1 MTDFSGPSLNKTK
14 VILPPLLQSIVEL
27 SVGQLDAAVLRLLDA
42 VDDHFFDLAEEAKSN
57 SEQNVYFEAMRDVR
71 VGRRGVEQSFRQNI
85 ENGFRTMC
93 FSIEPGEQAVDAP
106 PVLVDKSVGDL
117 EDVVN
122 RIDRKFKAAHGA
134 ELYKVTVR
142 FDALSDDFQVADANN
157 ALSPKNLCEYF
168 NRASHLLN
176 LDDKSRKVLF
186 KLFDRNVIRVL
197 PSLLQQVNTSLA
209 EAGVLPG
216 FNTQMSSSVNEESA
230 PGAEGLSDRKPVSA
244 AEKGSQVFS
253 HLQQL
258 LKNDSGTHGGV
269 EEKPIADQGNVL
281 PQQELLE
288 ILSSMQRNIPLPT
301 GLDARIS
308 RVNIREQVRQVLS
321 ERHDHYEGGVLSNED
336 EEVITLVEKLFN
348 AILDDPD
355 LADLVKAPLSR
366 LQIPLVKLGLVDRSL
381 FVEREHVGRALVNE
395 LAQLGS
401 NNTNKSEMACNV
413 LYTKVEEITQRIIR
427 AFKEDV
433 SVFESAYND
442 LVLFYK
448 RTEARADEM
457 EKRSR
462 IASEGQ
468 EKVERARSVISQN
481 VELLKKEK
489 VIPPVVELLLNQ
501 GWSNLMLVTLL
512 KEGVSGHSWGDYVL
526 TAEELIWSVQPGK
539 DRAARQRLLQLV
551 PHLIEKLKEGL
562 TNIDFEPFAL
572 SEILTELEQVHLA
585 IFGMQRK
592 PVKAQES
599 SRVSKPISV
608 VDNEGSQEAGAG
620 ASSESIS
627 GDIASITRQIMN
639 KSENSRPGVL
649 DEDGAVLD
657 DQPANASEGLEAP
670 VSSKKA
676 ANAKQGG
683 LERHEA
689 EILVDQLNLGVWFE
703 VHNQEADG
711 KYRCKLAAHLT
722 GYNKYI
728 FVNRRGEKVMER
740 SRSSLVDALVS
751 TEMRVLKETQ
761 LFDRALQSV
770 VSDLRKAKGTKS

>member
-1 MTDFSGPSLNKTK
+1 MTDFSAPSLNKTK
-14 VILPPLLQSIVEL
+14 VSLPPLLRSIVEL

-85 ENGFRTMC
+85 ENGFRAMC
-93 FSIEPGEQAVDAP
+93 FSIEPGAQAVGAP
-106 PVLVDKSVGDL
+106 PVLMDKSVGNL
-117 EDVVN
+117 EDAVS
-122 RIDRKFKAAHGA
+122 RIDRKFKATHGA

-142 FDALSDDFQVADANN
+142 FDAISDDFQVVDANN
-157 ALSPKNLCEYF
+157 ALSPKNLCDYF
-168 NRASHLLN
+168 NRASYFLS
-176 LDDKSRKVLF
+176 LDDKSRNVLF

-197 PSLLQQVNTSLA
+197 PSLLQQVNASLA
-209 EAGVLPG
+209 EAGVLPD
-216 FNTQMSSSVNEESA
+216 FSAQMSLSVNEASHQGERGKSSRKA
-230 PGAEGLSDRKPVSA
+230 GPSPEEGN
-244 AEKGSQVFS
+244 EVFS
-253 HLQQL
+253 HLQEL
-258 LKNDSGTHGGV
+258 LENDSDANKGLK
-269 EEKPIADQGNVL
+269 EKQNADRGQVL

-301 GLDARIS
+301 DLDARIS
-308 RVNIREQVRQVLS
+308 RVDVRERVRQVLR
-321 ERHDHYEGGVLSNED
+321 ERQDHYEGGVLSKED

-366 LQIPLVKLGLVDRSL
+366 LQIPLVKLGLFDRSL

-395 LAQLGS
+395 LARLGS
-401 NNTNKSEMACNV
+401 SDTNKSEMARNV
-413 LYTKVEEITQRIIR
+413 LYTKIEEITQRIIR
-427 AFKEDV
+427 GFNEDV

-442 LVLFYK
+442 LMLFYN

-457 EKRSR
+457 EHRSR

-468 EKVERARSVISQN
+468 EKVGLARSVIYQN
-481 VELLKKEK
+481 LELLKKEK
-489 VIPPVVELLLNQ
+489 VMPPVVERLLNE
-501 GWSNLMLVTLL
+501 GWSNLMLLTLL
-512 KEGVSGHSWGDYVL
+512 KGDVSGNSWGDYLL
-526 TAEELIWSVQPGK
+526 TAEELIWSVQPDK

-551 PHLIEKLKEGL
+551 PHLIAKLREGF
-562 TNIDFEPFAL
+562 TIINYEPFAL
-572 SEILTELEQVHLA
+572 SELLTELEQVHLA

-592 PVKAQES
+592 PIKAQES
-599 SRVSKPISV
+599 SSASKPVFVSGNV
-608 VDNEGSQEAGAG
+608 PPQETDAG
-620 ASSESIS
+620 ASSELIT
-627 GDIASITRQIMN
+627 GDIASITRQIIN
-639 KSENSRPGVL
+639 KSENSRLGGL
-649 DEDGAVLD
+649 DEDKAFIL
-657 DQPANASEGLEAP
+657 DQPANTSKKLEAP
-670 VSSKKA
+670 VSSKA
-676 ANAKQGG
+676 AVNIKQNG

-703 VHNQEADG
+703 VHNQDAEG

-751 TEMRVLKETQ
+751 AEMKILKETQ

>member
-1 MTDFSGPSLNKTK
+1 MTDFSGPSLNKIK

-27 SVGQLDAAVLRLLDA
+27 SVDQLDAAVLRLLDA

-93 FSIEPGEQAVDAP
+93 FSIESGEQAVDAP
-106 PVLVDKSVGDL
+106 PVLLDKSVGGL
-117 EDVVN
+117 EDAVN

-134 ELYKVTVR
+134 ELYKVAVR
-142 FDALSDDFQVADANN
+142 FDALSDDFQVVDANN

-176 LDDKSRKVLF
+176 LDDKSRNVLF

-197 PSLLQQVNTSLA
+197 PSLLQQVNASLA
-209 EAGVLPG
+209 EAGVLPD
-216 FNTQMSSSVNEESA
+216 FNAQMSSSVNEESY
-230 PGAEGLSDRKPVSA
+230 PGVGGKSDRKLGSSPEED
-244 AEKGSQVFS
+244 AEVFS

-258 LKNDSGTHGGV
+258 LKHDSDTNEGV
-269 EEKPIADQGNVL
+269 EEKPNAGQGNVL

-288 ILSSMQRNIPLPT
+288 ILSSMQRNIPVPT
-301 GLDARIS
+301 DLDARIS
-308 RVNIREQVRQVLS
+308 RVDIREQVRQVLA
-321 ERHDHYEGGVLSNED
+321 ERQDYYEGGVLSKDD
-336 EEVITLVEKLFN
+336 EEVIALVEKLFN
-348 AILDDPD
+348 AILDDPA

-366 LQIPLVKLGLVDRSL
+366 LQIPLVKLGLVDSSL

-395 LAQLGS
+395 LAKLGS
-401 NNTNKSEMACNV
+401 SDTNKSEMARNV

-433 SVFESAYND
+433 SVFENAYND
-442 LVLFYK
+442 LMLFYK
-448 RTEARADEM
+448 RTQARADEM
-457 EKRSR
+457 EQRSR

-468 EKVERARSVISQN
+468 EKVELARSVISQN
-481 VELLKKEK
+481 VGLLKEKK
-489 VIPPVVELLLNQ
+489 VIPPVVERLLQ
-501 GWSNLMLVTLL
+501 EGWNNLMLVTLL
-512 KEGVSGHSWGDYVL
+512 KEGVPGQNWGDYLL
-526 TAEELIWSVQPGK
+526 TAEELIWSVQPDK

-562 TNIDFEPFAL
+562 ATINFESFAL
-572 SEILTELEQVHLA
+572 SEILTELEQEHLA
-585 IFGMQRK
+585 IFGMQREPIK
-592 PVKAQES
+592 EQES
-599 SRVSKPISV
+599 TRVSKPISV
-608 VDNEGSQEAGAG
+608 ADNDEPQEAGAE
-620 ASSESIS
+620 ASSEAIS

-639 KSENSRPGVL
+639 KSNSKLGVP
-649 DEDGAVLD
+649 DEDGVAHK
-657 DQPANASEGLEAP
+657 DQPVNASADLETP
-670 VSSKKA
+670 VSANKA
-676 ANAKQGG
+676 ANAEQVG

-703 VHNQEADG
+703 VHNKEADG

-740 SRSSLVDALVS
+740 NRSSLVDALVS
-751 TEMRVLKETQ
+751 AEMRVLKETQ

-770 VSDLRKAKGTKS
+770 VSDLRNAKETKS

>member
-1 MTDFSGPSLNKTK
+1 MTDFSAPSLNKTR
-14 VILPPLLQSIVEL
+14 VSLPPLLQSIVEL

-71 VGRRGVEQSFRQNI
+71 VGRRGVEQQFRQNI

-93 FSIEPGEQAVDAP
+93 FSIEHGEQAVGAP
-106 PVLVDKSVGDL
+106 PVLVDKFVDNL
-117 EDVVN
+117 EDTVS

-142 FDALSDDFQVADANN
+142 FDAISDDFHVADANN
-157 ALSPKNLCEYF
+157 ALSPTNLCEYF

-176 LDDKSRKVLF
+176 LDDKSRNVLF
-186 KLFDRNVIRVL
+186 KLFDRSVIRVL
-197 PSLLQQVNTSLA
+197 PSLLQQVNASLS
-209 EAGVLPG
+209 EAGVLPD
-216 FNTQMSSSVNEESA
+216 FNAQMSSSVNEEFA
-230 PGAEGLSDRKPVSA
+230 PGAGEKSDRKPRSS
-244 AEKGSQVFS
+244 AEKDAEVFS

-258 LKNDSGTHGGV
+258 LKNDSDTNEGV
-269 EEKPIADQGNVL
+269 EEKPVADKGSIL

-301 GLDARIS
+301 DLDARIS
-308 RVNIREQVRQVLS
+308 RVDIRKQVRQVLT
-321 ERHDHYEGGVLSNED
+321 ERQDHYEGGVLSKED
-336 EEVITLVEKLFN
+336 EEVIALVEKLFN
-348 AILDDPD
+348 AILDDPA
-355 LADLVKAPLSR
+355 LVDLVKAPLSR

-395 LAQLGS
+395 LARLGGS
-401 NNTNKSEMACNV
+401 DNNKSEMARNV

-442 LVLFYK
+442 LMLFYK
-448 RTEARADEM
+448 RTEARAEEM
-457 EKRSR
+457 EHRSR

-468 EKVERARSVISQN
+468 EKVGLARSVIAQN

-489 VIPPVVELLLNQ
+489 VMPPVVGRLLNE

-512 KEGVSGHSWGDYVL
+512 KEGVPGNSWGDYLL
-526 TAEELIWSVQPGK
+526 TAEELIWSVQPDK

-562 TNIDFEPFAL
+562 TIINYEPSAL
-572 SEILTELEQVHLA
+572 GEILTELEQVHLA

-592 PVKAQES
+592 PIKKQES
-599 SRVSKPISV
+599 SSASKPTSV
-608 VDNEGSQEAGAG
+608 AGNEYSQEAGAEV
-620 ASSESIS
+620 SSESIT
-627 GDIASITRQIMN
+627 GDIASITRQIMT
-639 KSENSRPGVL
+639 KSENSRLGVL
-649 DEDGAVLD
+649 DEVGAVLQE
-657 DQPANASEGLEAP
+657 QPANASANLQAP

-676 ANAKQGG
+676 DNAKQGG

-751 TEMRVLKETQ
+751 AEMRVLKETQ

-770 VSDLRKAKGTKS
+770 VSDLRNAKGTKS

>member
-1 MTDFSGPSLNKTK
+1 MTDFSAPSLNKTQ
-14 VILPPLLQSIVEL
+14 VSLPPLLQSIVEL
-27 SVGQLDAAVLRLLDA
+27 SMDQLEVGVLRLLDA

-93 FSIEPGEQAVDAP
+93 FSIESGAQAVGAP

-117 EDVVN
+117 EDAVN
-122 RIDRKFKAAHGA
+122 RIDQKFKAVHSA
-134 ELYKVTVR
+134 ELYTVTVR
-142 FDALSDDFQVADANN
+142 FDAISDDFQVLDANN

-168 NRASHLLN
+168 NRASHLLS
-176 LDDKSRKVLF
+176 LDDKSRIVLF

-197 PSLLQQVNTSLA
+197 PRLLQQVNASLA
-209 EAGVLPG
+209 EAGVLPDISD
-216 FNTQMSSSVNEESA
+216 QMSSSVNEESH
-230 PGAEGLSDRKPVSA
+230 PGERGKLGQRPGSSPEEDAE
-244 AEKGSQVFS
+244 VFS
-253 HLQQL
+253 HLQKL
-258 LKNDSGTHGGV
+258 LENDPDTNEGI
-269 EEKPIADQGNVL
+269 EEKPIASQGNVL
-281 PQQELLE
+281 TQQELLE
-288 ILSSMQRNIPLPT
+288 ILSSMQKNIPLPT
-301 GLDARIS
+301 DLDARIS
-308 RVNIREQVRQVLS
+308 RVDIREQVRQVLT
-321 ERHDHYEGGVLSNED
+321 ERQDHYEGGILSKED

-355 LADLVKAPLSR
+355 LADLVKTPLSR
-366 LQIPLVKLGLVDRSL
+366 LQIPLVKLGLIDRSL
-381 FVEREHVGRALVNE
+381 FIEREHVGRALVNQ
-395 LAQLGS
+395 LARLGGS
-401 NNTNKSEMACNV
+401 DKNKSEMARNV

-427 AFKEDV
+427 AFNEDV

-442 LVLFYK
+442 LMLFYK
-448 RTEARADEM
+448 RTEARAGEM
-457 EKRSR
+457 ERRSR

-468 EKVERARSVISQN
+468 EKVELARSIISQS

-489 VIPPVVELLLNQ
+489 VIPPVVERLLNE
-501 GWSNLMLVTLL
+501 GWSNLMLITLL
-512 KEGVSGHSWGDYVL
+512 KEGVPGNSRGDYLL
-526 TAEELIWSVQPGK
+526 TAEELIWSVQPDK

-562 TNIDFEPFAL
+562 TTINFEPFAL

-585 IFGMQRK
+585 IFGMQRE
-592 PVKAQES
+592 PIKAQES
-599 SRVSKPISV
+599 SSIGKPTFV
-608 VDNEGSQEAGAG
+608 TGNEEHQEAGAG
-620 ASSESIS
+620 VSSESIT

-639 KSENSRPGVL
+639 KSENSRLGVL
-649 DEDGAVLD
+649 DEDGAVLEK
-657 DQPANASEGLEAP
+657 QPANASADLETP

-676 ANAKQGG
+676 ANAKQSV

-728 FVNRRGEKVMER
+728 FVDRRGKKVMECNR
-740 SRSSLVDALVS
+740 SRLVDALVS
-751 TEMRVLKETQ
+751 AEMSVLKETHF
-761 LFDRALQSV
+761 FDRALQSV
-770 VSDLRKAKGTKS
+770 VSDLRNAKGTKS

>member
-14 VILPPLLQSIVEL
+14 VSLPPLVQSIAEL
-27 SVGQLDAAVLRLLDA
+27 SVDQLDVAVLRLLDA

-106 PVLVDKSVGDL
+106 PVLMDKSVGDL

-142 FDALSDDFQVADANN
+142 FDALSDDFQVTDANN

-197 PSLLQQVNTSLA
+197 PSLLQQVNASLA
-209 EAGVLPG
+209 EAGVLPD
-216 FNTQMSSSVNEESA
+216 FSDQMSSSVNEESP
-230 PGAEGLSDRKPVSA
+230 PGTGGKPDRKP
-244 AEKGSQVFS
+244 GSPLEEDAGVFS

-258 LKNDSGTHGGV
+258 LKNDSGTNEGV

-321 ERHDHYEGGVLSNED
+321 ERHDHYEGGVLSKED

-395 LAQLGS
+395 LARLGS
-401 NNTNKSEMACNV
+401 NDTNKSEMARNV

-433 SVFESAYND
+433 SVFENAYND
-442 LVLFYK
+442 LMLFYK

-457 EKRSR
+457 EQRSR

-468 EKVERARSVISQN
+468 EKVKLARSVISQN

-489 VIPPVVELLLNQ
+489 VMPPVVERLLHE

-512 KEGVSGHSWGDYVL
+512 KEGVSGHSWGDYLL
-526 TAEELIWSVQPGK
+526 TAEELIWSVQPDK

-562 TNIDFEPFAL
+562 TIINFEPFAL

-585 IFGMQRK
+585 IFGMQRE
-592 PVKAQES
+592 PIKAQES
-599 SRVSKPISV
+599 ISISKPTFV
-608 VDNEGSQEAGAG
+608 AGNEEPQEAGAG
-620 ASSESIS
+620 VSSESIT
-627 GDIASITRQIMN
+627 GDIAFITRQIMN
-639 KSENSRPGVL
+639 KSENSRLGVP
-649 DEDGAVLD
+649 DEDGAVLE
-657 DQPANASEGLEAP
+657 DQPANASANLQTP

-703 VHNQEADG
+703 VHNQEANG

-751 TEMRVLKETQ
+751 AEMRVLKETQ

-770 VSDLRKAKGTKS
+770 VSDLRNAKGTKS